1 MSTARVQPPLFQQ
14 EHEANVTRGLEALA
28 LSRGTALFYLFVIAQ
43 ISAGNI
49 TQNGLAGIAL
59 CIFDQLHAKPKEEG
73 RKNQGRPPQKCQ
85 N

>member
-1 MSTARVQPPLFQQ
+1 VYSPPLFQQ

-28 LSRGTALFYLFVIAQ
+28 LSRGTALFYLFVIVQ

-73 RKNQGRPPQKCQ
+73 RKKSRTATTEVPKLEA
-85 N
+85 